1 MKIIRF
7 QKIQNKKNTIYK
19 GIQMNK
25 LKDFGNLINTIYIGL
40 VFGLVGYYGINPR
53 YKNPLMI

>member
-7 QKIQNKKNTIYK
+7 QKIQNKKNITYK

-25 LKDFGNLINTIYIGL
+25 LKDFGNLIKPIYIAQ
-40 VFGLVGYYGINPR
+40 VFGLNNYYGIN
-53 YKNPLMI
+53 LH